1 MGRIKSG
8 SLVQKT
14 FLYPC
19 KRKQKEEAEL
29 GQEYFEGSITPV
41 TWAAH
46 LGGAEAAVTTG
57 EQRRNLPCAFFC
69 TGCLGTCSFHTA
81 LLGWV
86 FCLLL
91 RQNLVH
97 LLWTISTTPRVF
109 LTCVLLILFQLSHGW
124 GERNENTKGKW
135 IAEQIQ
141 ISKSTDTWHET
152 DAEWLSSDA
161 YGVM

>member
-14 FLYPC
+14 FLYLC

-86 FCLLL
+86 FLFAFETKFSPSSLNYIHYTPCIPHMCVTNPLPTVSWVRGKKWKHK
-91 RQNLVH
+91 RQVNSWADTDQQVH
-97 LLWTISTTPRVF
+97 WH
-109 LTCVLLILFQLSHGW
+109 LTWNRCWV
-124 GERNENTKGKW
+124 
-135 IAEQIQ
+135 A
-141 ISKSTDTWHET
+141 
-152 DAEWLSSDA
+152 
-161 YGVM
+161 